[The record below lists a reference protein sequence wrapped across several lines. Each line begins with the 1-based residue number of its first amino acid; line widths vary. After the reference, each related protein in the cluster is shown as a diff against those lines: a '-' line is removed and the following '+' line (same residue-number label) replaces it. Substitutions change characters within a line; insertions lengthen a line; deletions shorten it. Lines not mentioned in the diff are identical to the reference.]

1 MKKLLSIVI
10 MCFLLSVHA
19 NSANFNWSK
28 IATTDDGSTTNYLD
42 KSTVYKSGSYN
53 YYWQM
58 ANYNDE
64 NEDINSVVS
73 FNMANCNNY
82 EMRVIIFISYS
93 GKMGNGNIIDD
104 LVLPEASKEHFVWN
118 KFPDNSI
125 QRNVVKKVCKLK
137 N

>member
-28 IATTDDGSTTNYLD
+28 IATTDDGNTTNYLD

-125 QRNVVKKVCKLK
+125 QRSVVKKVCKLK

>member
-1 MKKLLSIVI
+1 MKNLLSIVI

-58 ANYNDE
+58 ANYNDKNE
-64 NEDINSVVS
+64 NINSVIT
-73 FNMANCNNY
+73 FNMANCKNY
-82 EMRVIIFISYS
+82 EMRVVIFISYS

-104 LVLPEASKEHFVWN
+104 LVLPEVSKEHFVWN
-118 KFPDNSI
+118 KFSDNSI
-125 QRNVVKKVCKLK
+125 QRTVVKKVCKLK

>member
-1 MKKLLSIVI
+1 

-28 IATTDDGSTTNYLD
+28 IATTDDGNTTNYLD

-104 LVLPEASKEHFVWN
+104 LVLPEASKEYFVWN

-125 QRNVVKKVCKLK
+125 QRRVVKKVCKLK